1 MAGRGRRGASGEMT
15 VSETRVQ
22 GLDLGVI
29 GNCVLGALIDRQAR
43 YVWCCYP
50 RLDSDPVFCSL
61 LAGERQSEPGGFMD
75 VELDGHVSSQQEYLA
90 NSAIL
95 SSVLADAEG
104 GSIRLIDFAPRFK
117 QYERIFRPQ
126 MLVRRIVPLAGEC
139 RIRIRIRPR
148 FEYGAITPD
157 VAVGSNHI
165 RYFSERSAIRVTT
178 DVPVSYIDEERW
190 FVLDSPITLIL
201 GADKPVS
208 SSVSRLGESYLTRTE
223 KYWVEWA
230 RYLSVPFEW
239 QDAVIR
245 AAITLKLCSFEET
258 GGIVAAMTTSIPEG
272 PGTGRNWDY
281 RYCWLRDAYFV
292 VHALNRL
299 GATLTMEYF
308 IRYITNIVG
317 LEKDGDLKPVY
328 SIVPGTPTPE
338 RIASSLEGYRS
349 MGPVRVGNLAETQLQ
364 NDSYGSVVL
373 AAAQMFFDRRLPQP
387 GGIALYRRLEPL
399 GERALEVAFAPDAGL
414 WEFRGR
420 SRVHTHSSRDVL
432 GGVRPAGEDRGDAR
446 PRRAREPLAP
456 SGGPGCGK
464 PSSSA
469 RGMRNSTVSS
479 SSFEGEDVDASLLL
493 LPEVGFMSP
502 SDPRFL
508 ATLETVE
515 RRLRSGYHLFRYRR
529 EDGLGVPVTAFTICT
544 FWYVDALA
552 AVGRRE
558 EAREIFEHLLSCRNH
573 LGMLSEDIDP
583 QSETLWGNFPQTY
596 SMVGLIVSAM
606 RLSKSWEES
615 FWRGS

>member
-1 MAGRGRRGASGEMT
+1 MT

-61 LAGERQSEPGGFMD
+61 LAGERQSELGGFMD

-95 SSVLADAEG
+95 STVLADAEG

-126 MLVRRIVPLAGEC
+126 MLVRRIVPLEGEC
-139 RIRIRIRPR
+139 RIRVRIRPR
-148 FEYGAITPD
+148 FEYGAITPN

-317 LEKDGDLKPVY
+317 LEKDGHLKPVY
-328 SIVPGTPTPE
+328 SIVPGTPAPE

-387 GGIALYRRLEPL
+387 GGTALYRRLEPL
-399 GERALEVAFAPDAGL
+399 AERALEVAFAPDAGL
-414 WEFRGR
+414 WEFRDR
-420 SRVHTHSSRDVL
+420 SRVHTHSSVMCWAACDRLAKIAETL
-432 GGVRPAGEDRGDAR
+432 GLGERASHW
-446 PRRAREPLAP
+446 RRAADRLRETILERAWN
-456 SGGPGCGK
+456 
-464 PSSSA
+464 A
-469 RGMRNSTVSS
+469 QLNSFVD
-479 SSFEGEDVDASLLL
+479 SFEGEDVDASLLL
-493 LPEVGFMSP
+493 LPEVGFISP

-508 ATLETVE
+508 ATLHTVE

-573 LGMLSEDIDP
+573 LGILSEDIDP

>member
-1 MAGRGRRGASGEMT
+1 MT
-15 VSETRVQ
+15 VSESHVQ

-29 GNCVLGALIDRQAR
+29 GNCVLGALIDRRAR

-61 LAGERQSEPGGFMD
+61 LAGERQSELGGFMD
-75 VELDGHVSSQQEYLA
+75 VELDGHASSQQEYLA

-95 SSVLADAEG
+95 SSVLADGAG
-104 GSIRLIDFAPRFK
+104 GRVRLIDFAPRFK

-126 MLVRRIVPLAGEC
+126 MLVRRIVPLEGAC

-148 FEYGAITPD
+148 FDYGAIAPKAT
-157 VAVGSNHI
+157 VGSNHI
-165 RYFSERSAIRVTT
+165 RYVSERSAIRVTT

-190 FVLDSPITLIL
+190 FVLDGPVTLIL

-223 KYWVEWA
+223 KYWLEWV

-317 LEKDGDLKPVY
+317 LEKDGNLKPVY
-328 SIVPGTPTPE
+328 SIVPGTSMPE

-373 AAAQMFFDRRLPQP
+373 AATQMFFDRRLPQP

-399 GERALEVAFAPDAGL
+399 GERALDVAFVPDAGL

-420 SRVHTHSSRDVL
+420 SRVHTHSAVMCWAACDRLAKIADTL
-432 GGVRPAGEDRGDAR
+432 GLGERASHW
-446 PRRAREPLAP
+446 RRAAAGLRDAILERAWN
-456 SGGPGCGK
+456 
-464 PSSSA
+464 A
-469 RGMRNSTVSS
+469 RLNSFVESL
-479 SSFEGEDVDASLLL
+479 EGEDVDASLLL
-493 LPEVGFMSP
+493 LPEVGFMSH

-508 ATLETVE
+508 ATLEAVE
-515 RRLRSGYHLFRYRR
+515 KRLRSGYHLFRYRR
-529 EDGLGVPVTAFTICT
+529 EDGLGVPVSAFTICT